1 MALKHRLKFEDLI
14 VGTFVVLALFYPLL
28 ITFFIYSQKEGQTEE
43 IYVLRTAYIFL
54 AGFEG
59 CPPEAAARIGGYMDT
74 QLLKEMGGIDGLIEL
89 CNRNRLSFL
98 EGTLIEE
105 RIEYKDS
112 SVTLKAKMKG
122 KGKELRF
129 EITGSKDINGFKIT
143 RLNYAE
149 GS

>member
-1 MALKHRLKFEDLI
+1 MALKQRVKFEDLI
-14 VGTFVVLALFYPLL
+14 VGIFVVLALFYPIL
-28 ITFFIYSQKEGQTEE
+28 IALFIYSEKEEQTEE
-43 IYVLRTAYIFL
+43 IYVLRTAYVFL

-59 CPPEAAARIGGYMDT
+59 CPPKAAERIGEYMDT

-98 EGTLIEE
+98 EGALIEE
-105 RIEYKDS
+105 RIES
-112 SVTLKAKMKG
+112 RGSAVTLKAKMRG
-122 KGKELRF
+122 KEKELRF
-129 EITGSKDINGFKIT
+129 EITGSKDIDGFKIT